1 MAENLDHLFSFAFS
15 EVVVEAERT
24 GGTADVAGPR
34 SRELHIIHRQTLVG
48 NSISFEFTSGTQ
60 ESCRLALQH
69 IHVNVVCLTLY
80 LEECGFTCQF
90 VLGHNVDFILAF
102 AVPPSADAAPPLFIF
117 ETIISET
124 AVSLLQR

>member
-1 MAENLDHLFSFAFS
+1 MAENLDHPFFIAFS
-15 EVVVEAERT
+15 NVAEVAERT
-24 GGTADVAGPR
+24 GSTADVAGPR
-34 SRELHIIHRQTLVG
+34 PRELHVIHRQTLVG
-48 NSISFEFTSGTQ
+48 NSISFELTSGTQ

-102 AVPPSADAAPPLFIF
+102 AVPPSADAAPPLFVF